1 MYLGVHTPLDV
12 GVSFAVGVCI
22 VLATKYLTRCADR
35 TRGGLWWFFGAA
47 LALTL
52 GNLLFVEL
60 YAFPADVDMTNYTD
74 AVKVAWQILGMVLGL
89 AVAYAADRYK
99 TRYRTEAVW
108 WGQLLKVALGLG
120 LMLGL
125 RAVLKAPLSALLG
138 LRAGVCVRYFIMVAL
153 PASALPFLF
162 RFLPKGRT
170 RGGF

>member
-1 MYLGVHTPLDV
+1 MKTKLTALL
-12 GVSFAVGVCI
+12 
-22 VLATKYLTRCADR
+22 LA
-35 TRGGLWWFFGAA
+35 AA

-60 YAFPADVDMTNYTD
+60 YRFPADVDATNYTD

-125 RAVLKAPLSALLG
+125 RAVLKAPLNALLG
-138 LRAGVCVRYFIMVAL
+138 LRAGVCVRYFVMVAL

-162 RFLPKGRT
+162 RFLPKGAFKESPLWT
-170 RGGF
+170 PQTF